1 MVLLVVE
8 NVHLPESR
16 VSPAWHVRGL
26 KPVKEPLLSFQLE
39 VLGCYNVHRSSRIYV
54 LSAWCIQKVSDL
66 LSRGKLSSVIITMF
80 GQAVWPQMNPKY
92 IMRSFFSSL
101 NTVSVQEKKTYLGK
115 CKDMESLNIIAY
127 HLRTNYSTKLH
138 WPDVRPVLSFW

>member
-8 NVHLPESR
+8 NVRSPESR

-39 VLGCYNVHRSSRIYV
+39 VLGCYNVHTSSGIYV

-66 LSRGKLSSVIITMF
+66 LSRGKLSSGIITMF

-92 IMRSFFSSL
+92 IRRSFFSSL
-101 NTVSVQEKKTYLGK
+101 NTVSVKEKKTYLGK
-115 CKDMESLNIIAY
+115 CKAMESLSILAY
-127 HLRTNYSTKLH
+127 HLWTNCSTKLH
-138 WPDVRPVLSFW
+138 WPDVWPALSFW